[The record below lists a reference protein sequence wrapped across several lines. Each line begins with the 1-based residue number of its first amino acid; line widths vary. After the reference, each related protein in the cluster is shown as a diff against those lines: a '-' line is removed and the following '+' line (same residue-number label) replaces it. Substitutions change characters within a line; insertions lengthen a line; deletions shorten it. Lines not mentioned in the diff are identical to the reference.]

1 MGRKVDL
8 SKLTDEEAQHVL
20 EVIQRDFD
28 LRQKEEE
35 RLGDLKC
42 KIEKE
47 STKRELLADQSH
59 LNQTHCIHC
68 LHPFKFLVNSKRQ
81 CLDCK
86 LYTCKSC
93 SRYNK
98 KERGWVC
105 DPCRLASRVVKIGSL
120 EWYYEHVRSRF
131 KRFGSAKVMRSL
143 HTRLQPEGKMSS
155 GMLALH
161 NTLWNAP
168 AVNTHCNNRYGG
180 EGTDAEEDDEL
191 LESADV
197 QRYSLMRKTK
207 RLLSVHPFDFELDSD
222 YSVQSRRQS
231 QVSLAL
237 YERDALQ
244 KLFPDDAGAVEGGSR
259 RESMIA
265 EADLA
270 TLFHRIL
277 QEQGQ
282 PVPEQEFSTKVRL
295 MVNSRRKSLDKST
308 RAGSYWCHDPKPQ
321 YYADMDT
328 SEEEAAAISKVPT
341 YQTHHVKRRSRTS
354 SQESV
359 HSGGQI
365 SDLNKRMSAIEQL
378 LNRLEEK
385 IVPQQ
390 ESPGQGKEEVDANL
404 EEEKLRKKLGELAGN
419 ISDKG
424 GSSEEED
431 EKRMQEREVVMSSS
445 SEEIP
450 TESQKRSSAAALSD
464 ITTEALRTINAT
476 ERVLRESLGPQP
488 GDSDGCRLTGENA
501 KGLDAE
507 YRTLEENVYMTAGK
521 AYGLEKK
528 LKDLEECARSRQ
540 SGTTDSELSELE
552 DQIVSAAAQVQHTES
567 EVMAPC
573 LSPLLRACAC
583 AFVTVSPFEER
594 RKHTSNSGAAYHQPS
609 NKARPLR
616 TKDFVFCLNGTL
628 CLKTLLRPP
637 TTQAGVQHGELFE
650 RNSQYRGSLTQR
662 NPNGK
667 NRRSDRAFAKPV
679 MQMRS

>member
-1 MGRKVDL
+1 MPVDMGRKVDL

-105 DPCRLASRVVKIGSL
+105 DPCRLARVVKIGSL

-155 GMLALH
+155 GMLDSKHRTCSMVDLH
-161 NTLWNAP
+161 NELRP
-168 AVNTHCNNRYGG
+168 YSK
-180 EGTDAEEDDEL
+180 TDAEEDDEL

-308 RAGSYWCHDPKPQ
+308 RADEEGQPEYRSARTRCSPKYKSSQRNEYKKPQ

-476 ERVLRESLGPQP
+476 ERVLRESLGVDQQPGGNSSASPKAAPQP

-567 EVMAPC
+567 EVMAPYGR
-573 LSPLLRACAC
+573 L
-583 AFVTVSPFEER
+583 
-594 RKHTSNSGAAYHQPS
+594 
-609 NKARPLR
+609 
-616 TKDFVFCLNGTL
+616 
-628 CLKTLLRPP
+628 
-637 TTQAGVQHGELFE
+637 
-650 RNSQYRGSLTQR
+650 
-662 NPNGK
+662 
-667 NRRSDRAFAKPV
+667 
-679 MQMRS
+679 